1 MAFNQTV
8 NVYGKTVPRYMEQVP
23 TSQRDHVFGLKFPL
37 GSRKTLGGFFS
48 KNSGVDMIKDSV
60 KQLLLTEKGER
71 LMLPGFGCNLR
82 RFLFQPLDE
91 TTFQSIKREIQSNF
105 DKYIV
110 GANITKIKVYPLGDI
125 GPSGG
130 NSLKVALD
138 LELNSGDFE
147 VFDVEVNLS

>member
-1 MAFNQTV
+1 M
-8 NVYGKTVPRYMEQVP
+8 
-23 TSQRDHVFGLKFPL
+23 GLNFPL
-37 GSRKTLGGFFS
+37 GSKIEEGGLFAGTTDETTVRS
-48 KNSGVDMIKDSV
+48 SI
-60 KQLLLTEKGER
+60 KQLMQTERGER
-71 LMLPGFGCNLR
+71 VMLPEFGTNLR

-110 GANITKIKVYPLGDI
+110 GAIITKIKVYPLGDI

-138 LELNSGDFE
+138 LELNSRDFE